1 MFGLETK
8 VIVLGITLPIAFLYI
23 SMYLASK

>member
-1 MFGLETK
+1 MFGIETK
-8 VIVLGITLPIAFLYI
+8 VIVAGILLPIAFLYI